1 MKTKSNRIGDIKK
14 FIHNELKNKYSNE
27 EIKSFT
33 NILFSSFTNLSSA
46 HITAFEQETINESE
60 LLKIY
65 LAVEDLKKYKPIQYI
80 IGKVEFLNIDIKVN
94 ENVLIPRP
102 ETEELC
108 QYIIQEN
115 KDKEVKIVDLCSGSG
130 CISLAL
136 AYNIKKSKVY
146 GVDVSLKAL
155 ELAKKN
161 ANNLKLN
168 VIYRQNDILDEGF
181 DIEEDFDIIVSNP
194 PYVRELEKKQMSEN
208 VLNYEPHLALFV
220 NDENPLIFYE
230 KIVQF
235 AQKRLKKG
243 GKIYLEVNNF
253 LASETIVLFS
263 EKEYV
268 RRIVK
273 DIFDKDRFIFL
284 EKK

>member
-33 NILFSSFTNLSSA
+33 NILFSSFANLSSA

-80 IGKVEFLNIDIKVN
+80 IGKVEFLNIDIEVN

-220 NDENPLIFYE
+220 KDENPLIFYE
-230 KIVQF
+230 KIAQF

-253 LASETIVLFS
+253 LASETIALFS

>member
-146 GVDVSLKAL
+146 GVDVSLNAL